1 VGIDRHS
8 KQTEQAA
15 TRAASQDRTRVT
27 NERRIAVGI
36 FGKSKP
42 NAGKIHAT
50 KAGRFLAD
58 IEREQ
63 KAKKQNDEVAQQRA
77 KKQGGGKK

>member
-1 VGIDRHS
+1 M
-8 KQTEQAA
+8 
-15 TRAASQDRTRVT
+15 
-27 NERRIAVGI
+27 GI

-58 IEREQ
+58 VQRES
-63 KAKKQNDEVAQQRA
+63 AKKNDEVAKQRA
-77 KKQGGGKK
+77 KKNGGAKK

>member
-1 VGIDRHS
+1 M
-8 KQTEQAA
+8 
-15 TRAASQDRTRVT
+15 
-27 NERRIAVGI
+27 GI

-50 KAGRFLAD
+50 KAGRFLVD

-63 KAKKQNDEVAQQRA
+63 KAKKDEVARQRA
-77 KKQGGGKK
+77 KKQGKK

>member
-1 VGIDRHS
+1 M
-8 KQTEQAA
+8 
-15 TRAASQDRTRVT
+15 
-27 NERRIAVGI
+27 GI

-58 IEREQ
+58 VQRES
-63 KAKKQNDEVAQQRA
+63 AKKNKQDEVAAQRA
-77 KKQGGGKK
+77 KKQGKK